1 MKEQCAG
8 ADILLAAYY
17 ACENWCCPIRNQWQF
32 ILNISYQK
40 ADFKRVSYQKDIIK
54 SQTS

>member
-1 MKEQCAG
+1 MKEQCPG

-40 ADFKRVSYQKDIIK
+40 ADIKRVLYQKDIIK
-54 SQTS
+54 SQIS